1 MAYEYSGILLKA
13 RVQHDVKTLQNFA
26 LFIGMNPRTFRDK
39 VQGKRWFTWGEI
51 NNICNRLGASPAEAD
66 AYFFLHKENEKKAHL
81 ALYKKI
87 LEKDIS
93 VRSIAN
99 KLGTDR
105 DNIFNKIS
113 GKDDFNWNEALI
125 IQKTFFPEITLQELF
140 KTGVA

>member
-1 MAYEYSGILLKA
+1 M
-13 RVQHDVKTLQNFA
+13 
-26 LFIGMNPRTFRDK
+26 
-39 VQGKRWFTWGEI
+39 
-51 NNICNRLGASPAEAD
+51 
-66 AYFFLHKENEKKAHL
+66 
-81 ALYKKI
+81 LYKKI

-105 DNIFNKIS
+105 DDIFNKIS